1 MIGFLV
7 RLIPSLF
14 PNWPFRVTIEI
25 ALLLKSAP
33 VNIVRTVSDTKR
45 DFYTHHTRPINTLY
59 RRVVEELMVEMHLLS
74 VNVDFQYD
82 PIYGYGVVSTFDRF
96 MQGYQPEQDR
106 ISIFNSICQAVQD
119 NPQRYQQDAQR
130 LEGLATTAGSNLVS
144 GLAKADSWEGTDFL
158 HEVCVA
164 IAANPKFKYS
174 RLLAIGLH
182 NLVEKANPEAV
193 KDDQQR
199 INTLKPICE
208 ALKLPFDKVQKDLEL
223 YRSNLE
229 KMAQAQ
235 IVMADALAAERKKR
249 EQRLQEKANQSV
261 SVSDPS

>member
-1 MIGFLV
+1 M
-7 RLIPSLF
+7 
-14 PNWPFRVTIEI
+14 NT
-25 ALLLKSAP
+25 
-33 VNIVRTVSDTKR
+33 VRTVSDTKR
-45 DFYTHHTRPINTLY
+45 AFYTHHTRPINSIY

-106 ISIFNSICQAVQD
+106 ISIFNSLCQAIQD
-119 NPQRYQQDAQR
+119 DPQRYQQDAQR
-130 LEGLATTAGSNLVS
+130 LEELATSAKQSLVA
-144 GLAKADSWEGTDFL
+144 GLAKADHWEGTGFL
-158 HEVCVA
+158 QEVCQA
-164 IAANPKFKYS
+164 IAPNPKFKYS
-174 RLLAIGLH
+174 RLFAIGLY
-182 NLVEKANPEAV
+182 NLIEKADPEAV

-199 INTLKPICE
+199 LATLKPISE
-208 ALKLPFDKVQKDLEL
+208 ALKLSFDKLQKDLEL

-249 EQRLQEKANQSV
+249 EQRIQEKSNQSV